1 MNNQFCHYIINPLK
15 DKRQGG
21 YYSVLL
27 YLIREC
33 FSYQK
38 KNQKTTCN
46 RSNNSDF
53 FNLTEEYEMKQSL
66 NKWTDL

>member
-38 KNQKTTCN
+38 KTKKQPAIEVTIVT
-46 RSNNSDF
+46 S
-53 FNLTEEYEMKQSL
+53 LT
-66 NKWTDL
+66 